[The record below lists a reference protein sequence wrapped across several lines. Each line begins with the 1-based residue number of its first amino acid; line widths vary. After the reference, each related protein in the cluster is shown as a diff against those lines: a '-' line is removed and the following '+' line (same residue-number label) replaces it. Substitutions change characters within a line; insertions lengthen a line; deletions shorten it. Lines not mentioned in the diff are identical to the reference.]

1 MTQTPRSPS
10 PQPGQTGQPGHDLG
24 FDFSNSITPEEYQ
37 TIQKEKEDFQK
48 KQLAARGE
56 FMFQH
61 YERLL
66 QAVETSLVRASTA
79 VVKLEKKQRR
89 QQARARKEE
98 LRALRKA
105 ARTGR

>member
-1 MTQTPRSPS
+1 MTQTSPT
-10 PQPGQTGQPGHDLG
+10 GQTGGLPRDLE
-24 FDFSNSITPEEYQ
+24 FDFSNHLTPEEYQ
-37 TIQKEKEDFQK
+37 VLQKEKEDFQK

-61 YERLL
+61 YERVL
-66 QAVETSLVRASTA
+66 QAIEMSLVRASMA
-79 VVKLEKKQRR
+79 VAKLEKKVRR
-89 QQARARKEE
+89 QQARKRKEE